1 MKWKDVAL
9 TGWGRTSTARTQAAR
24 AERRGEIE
32 TAFNEPGGEGLI
44 AYGAGR
50 SYGDVALN
58 DGGRTMLTGRLDRML
73 AFDEATGLL
82 VCEPGVTFKDL
93 AETFL
98 HRGFV
103 APVSPGTA
111 FATMGGALAND
122 VHGKNHWSAGSFGS
136 HVEWFDL
143 ALPSGEVRRV
153 SPDSDAELFDATV
166 GGLGLTGI
174 VTRLALRLTKVTSSN
189 VVVRE
194 ARAPNL
200 AAMMERLVETHGRDT
215 YSVAWIDALASGPSL
230 GRGVVEAANHA
241 LSGFERGRP
250 KRAKRLPVDLPG
262 VVLNPASV
270 GLFNALYYR
279 RIPADGRER
288 TVDFPTFLYPL
299 DALGDWNRMY
309 GKRGFFQFQCVLPY
323 EEAEAGLRK
332 LLEVIGEAR
341 SASFLAVLKSLGEAG
356 RGMLSF
362 PRPGFT
368 LALDFPRR
376 DGTLD
381 LMARLER
388 IVLDHGGRIYLA
400 KDAALSAQGFR
411 MMYPEL
417 PRFRAVLDRVDPD
430 RRLGSDLSRRLGIR
444 SDA

>member
-1 MKWKDVAL
+1 M
-9 TGWGRTSTARTQAAR
+9 
-24 AERRGEIE
+24 
-32 TAFNEPGGEGLI
+32 
-44 AYGAGR
+44 
-50 SYGDVALN
+50 
-58 DGGRTMLTGRLDRML
+58 
-73 AFDEATGLL
+73 
-82 VCEPGVTFKDL
+82 
-93 AETFL
+93 
-98 HRGFV
+98 
-103 APVSPGTA
+103 
-111 FATMGGALAND
+111 
-122 VHGKNHWSAGSFGS
+122 
-136 HVEWFDL
+136 
-143 ALPSGEVRRV
+143 
-153 SPDSDAELFDATV
+153 
-166 GGLGLTGI
+166 
-174 VTRLALRLTKVTSSN
+174 
-189 VVVRE
+189 
-194 ARAPNL
+194 
-200 AAMMERLVETHGRDT
+200 
-215 YSVAWIDALASGPSL
+215 
-230 GRGVVEAANHA
+230 
-241 LSGFERGRP
+241 
-250 KRAKRLPVDLPG
+250 
-262 VVLNPASV
+262 VLNPASI

-368 LALDFPRR
+368 LALDFPRKS
-376 DGTLD
+376 GTAE

-430 RRLGSDLSRRLGIR
+430 RRMGSDLSRRLGIR